1 MATAK
6 GEAGRLRRRGT
17 IEKRHRDQRQQR
29 KDQLREEVEVRKRLY
44 SNNPHWEFL
53 SMIKEYRDQIV
64 FNPLRE
70 SDPVMDHDIAIC
82 IRKRPFIATEVA
94 RNEVDVITIPTQ
106 HDVVVHGKKTTW
118 DGTITLVNKPFLF
131 DYVFD
136 ETCSND
142 MIYKFTAKS
151 LVENV
156 FEGGVSTCFAYGQS
170 GSGKT
175 HTMGGGNTDC
185 ERGLYAMS
193 SEDVF
198 RFLESP
204 KYRDLNLIVSAS
216 FFEIYCGE
224 IFDLLANKAK
234 LDVFEDSNKQVQIA
248 KLTEKVVESVDELL
262 NLIDRGNGAR
272 TSGKTSFKT
281 HFPRSHAVFQ
291 IVVWKSAIE
300 SIHGKFSLIDLAG
313 NEIPANGPSMSRK
326 ARLEGSEINKSLL
339 VLKECIWAL
348 SRPGTHIPFRD
359 SRLTYILRDTFIGM
373 KSKICV
379 IAMINPG
386 MRSGGHTLNTLRY
399 AQRLM
404 DHQEQT
410 DEQF

>member
-1 MATAK
+1 M
-6 GEAGRLRRRGT
+6 RGS
-17 IEKRHRDQRQQR
+17 EKRNRERQQR
-29 KDQLREEVEVRKRLY
+29 KAQLREDIEVRKRLY
-44 SNNPHWEFL
+44 SNSPHWEFL

-64 FNPLRE
+64 FKPLRE
-70 SDPVMDHDIAIC
+70 SDPVMDRDIAIC
-82 IRKRPFIATEVA
+82 IRKRPFNATQVV
-94 RNEVDVITIPTQ
+94 RNEVDVITIPSQ
-106 HDVVVHGKKTTW
+106 DEVIVHGKKTTW
-118 DGTITLVNKPFLF
+118 DGTITLVNKPFVF
-131 DYVFD
+131 DCVFD

-142 MIYKFTAKS
+142 MIYRFTTKS

-156 FEGGVSTCFAYGQS
+156 FEGGVSTCFAYGQG

-175 HTMGGGNTDC
+175 HTMGGCNTQDC

-198 RFLESP
+198 KFLGSP
-204 KYRDLNLIVSAS
+204 KYKDLNLIVSAS

-248 KLTEKVVESVDELL
+248 KLTEKVVDSVDELL
-262 NLIDRGNGAR
+262 NLIDRGNVAR
-272 TSGKTSFKT
+272 TSGRNSLTT
-281 HFPRSHAVFQ
+281 CFPRSHAVFQ

-300 SIHGKFSLIDLAG
+300 SIHGKLSLIDLAG
-313 NEIPANGPSMSRK
+313 NEIPANGPSTNRR
-326 ARLEGSEINKSLL
+326 ARLEAAEINKSLL

-359 SRLTYILRDTFIGM
+359 SRMTYILRDTFIGFR
-373 KSKICV
+373 SKICV

-404 DHQEQT
+404 DQQEQA
-410 DEQF
+410 DQPF